1 VTKLILF
8 DIDGTL
14 VLTGG
19 AGVRALSRA
28 FTEIFGVH
36 DALNGFEV
44 AGRTDAWI
52 LREIAARHGLAWD
65 TPTARRFHET
75 YVSHLREEVR
85 SPGPRKGV
93 MPGIRALLNAL
104 AARDDVIVGLLTGN
118 VEEGARIKLEHFD
131 LWRYFRC
138 GAFGD
143 GALERNPLLY
153 TALNRVEAC
162 GGPRIPP
169 EDVVVVGDTPHDIA
183 VAAAGGSRAVAVA
196 TGSYDLAA
204 LGAAGADVVMN
215 DLSDLRAS
223 LTALGL

>member
-28 FTEIFGVH
+28 FTDVFGVI
-36 DALNGFEV
+36 DALNGFAV

-52 LREIAARHGLAWD
+52 LGEIAARHGLAWNAA
-65 TPTARRFHET
+65 TSNRFHDT
-75 YVSHLREEVR
+75 YIGHLKEEIR
-85 SPGPRKGV
+85 RPGPRKGV
-93 MPGIRALLNAL
+93 MPGIRALLDAL
-104 AARDDVIVGLLTGN
+104 AARDDVILGLLTGN
-118 VEEGARIKLEHFD
+118 VEAGARVKLEYFD

-143 GALERNPLLY
+143 GALERNPLLRA
-153 TALNRVEAC
+153 ALDRVEAC

-169 EDVVVVGDTPHDIA
+169 QDVVVVGDTPHDVA

-196 TGSYDLAA
+196 TGSYDAAALAA
-204 LGAAGADVVMN
+204 TGADIVMDDLN
-215 DLSDLRAS
+215 DLPA
-223 LTALGL
+223 ALSAFGL